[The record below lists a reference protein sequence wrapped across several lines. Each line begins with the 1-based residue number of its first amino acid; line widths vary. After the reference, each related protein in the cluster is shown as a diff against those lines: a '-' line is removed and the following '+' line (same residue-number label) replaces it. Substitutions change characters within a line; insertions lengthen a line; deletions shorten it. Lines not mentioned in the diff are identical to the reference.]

1 MTNRPETENRSRMD
15 NTGTQITLS
24 TRPKT
29 KTNKS
34 KTKNAQQ
41 IKLKMNKT
49 YSTKKPPQKTNQ
61 TNQQKTGASEGK
73 AVPASYNIPATREGH
88 HYKYVEYK

>member
-29 KTNKS
+29 KTNKT
-34 KTKNAQQ
+34 KTKKAQQ

-49 YSTKKPPQKTNQ
+49 YSSKKTNTKTNH
-61 TNQQKTGASEGK
+61 TNQQKTGACEGK
-73 AVPASYNIPATREGH
+73 AVPTSYNIPATREGH